1 MTSPWSQAGAGATR
15 QRRLA
20 AAGPFTPAAAGT
32 GRLLEAYAYPNPAA
46 DRVTWRLRSTA
57 PDRVSVT
64 LYDLE
69 GQERLHISGSTDG
82 YSAWERET
90 SLVGLAPG
98 VYFYIL
104 RAEGAGEL
112 KSGRL
117 AILR

>member
-1 MTSPWSQAGAGATR
+1 MA
-15 QRRLA
+15 A
-20 AAGPFTPAAAGT
+20 AAGHQPATAGT
-32 GRLLEAYAYPNPAA
+32 GRLLEAYAYPNPAG
-46 DRVTWRLRSTA
+46 DRVTWRVRSSA
-57 PDRVSVT
+57 PERVSVT

-69 GQERLHISGSTDG
+69 GQQRLQVSGSTDG
-82 YSAWERET
+82 FSAWERET

>member
-1 MTSPWSQAGAGATR
+1 M
-15 QRRLA
+15 
-20 AAGPFTPAAAGT
+20 
-32 GRLLEAYAYPNPAA
+32 
-46 DRVTWRLRSTA
+46 
-57 PDRVSVT
+57 T

-69 GQERLHISGSTDG
+69 GQERLHVTGSTDG

-112 KSGRL
+112 QSGRL